1 MWPVDVLS
9 SGYHEIQQDKAPL
22 IGTSYHW
29 IQRWAMC
36 WPARCNVTSWRSVV
50 WLSRDTTRQSTTNRY
65 ELSLDTTLTWAMCQP
80 AMWPAGG
87 SGCCS
92 YYAAAGRLGWRTLG
106 KVAVSWLKI
115 LAAKPNPNPTIFSH
129 ETATL
134 PNIVHKTYI
143 HRYIETE
150 LLRISCLLAQRQHWH
165 RYFAFHS
172 TSPV

>member
-9 SGYHEIQQDKAPL
+9 SGYHEMQQDKAPL

-36 WPARCNVTSWRSVV
+36 WPARCNVTNWRSVV

-115 LAAKPNPNPTIFSH
+115 LAAKLNLTLQFL
-129 ETATL
+129 ATKL
-134 PNIVHKTYI
+134 QLYRTLCTKRTYI
-143 HRYIETE
+143 DI
-150 LLRISCLLAQRQHWH
+150 LRQNYWE
-165 RYFAFHS
+165 
-172 TSPV
+172 